1 MADSS
6 NTTPKQL
13 GGATGKGFVKGD
25 PRINRKG
32 RPRSFDALRD
42 LAQSIAHEEVKDGA
56 GQPAVIDGH
65 IVTKAEL
72 IMRTWAQSKDPRLQQ
87 AFIEV
92 AYGKTAQQVELS
104 GKNGGPIELIVKYVN
119 KRND

>member
-1 MADSS
+1 MA
-6 NTTPKQL
+6 NL
-13 GGATGKGFVKGD
+13 ATLKPFKKND
-25 PRINRKG
+25 PRINKKG
-32 RPRSFDALRD
+32 RPKTFSALRD

-92 AYGKTAQQVELS
+92 AYGKAAQQVEIA
-104 GKNGGPIELIVKYVN
+104 GKDGGPVVLAFSKWPGADGN
-119 KRND
+119 G